1 MFFLTRAELRV
12 VLVKKLAEE
21 EASVSGYETME
32 KESWN
37 PAPPPC
43 LAFRASISR
52 LRTRPSNLSTSWGV
66 TSPLTSD
73 SRENCKNT
81 HVQSRECDRARDDCF
96 NLRGFNMYLIFNI
109 INRNVLW
116 GYTCCKSPDN
126 DTDTDNIYWGHFWI
140 VSVLCIL
147 LVIIHP
153 ASKSL

>member
-12 VLVKKLAEE
+12 VLVMKLAEE

-73 SRENCKNT
+73 SRENCKYT
-81 HVQSRECDRARDDCF
+81 HVQSRECDWARVDCF
-96 NLRGFNMYLIFNI
+96 NLRGFNMF
-109 INRNVLW
+109 INGNVSW

-126 DTDTDNIYWGHFWI
+126 DGPIYWGHFWI
-140 VSVLCIL
+140 VSALCIL